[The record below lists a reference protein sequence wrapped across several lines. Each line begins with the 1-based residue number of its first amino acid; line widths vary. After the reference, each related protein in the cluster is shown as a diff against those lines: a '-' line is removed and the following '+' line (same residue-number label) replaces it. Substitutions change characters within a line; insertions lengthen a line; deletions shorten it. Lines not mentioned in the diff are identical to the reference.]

1 MNALGIIFSNIHD
14 RSVPELTQN
23 RAMGSVQ
30 FGGKYRLIDFP
41 LSCMV
46 NAGITNVGVIT
57 KTNYHSLM
65 EHLGSGKDWDL
76 ARKEGGLTILPP
88 FNTTRQ
94 GGLYTNRLEAL
105 VGVMDYI
112 KNATEEYV
120 VLADTD
126 AICNVDLA
134 DVLKYHED
142 NRAAITTVYKKVR
155 LTGSENTNHTL
166 LRVNDKNIV
175 TDIGVYDNAAGEKN
189 IDLNIWVMKCSLLQT
204 IVADAAAH
212 GHTSLSRDVIA
223 PNLELFRVLA
233 YEYKG
238 PMLQIES
245 LSSYLSANLA
255 ILDKSV
261 RDGIFASPAG
271 PILTRVHDSAP
282 TKYGKDAKV
291 VNSMI
296 ADNCIIEGTVENCII
311 SRGVKIGEGAVV
323 RNCVLNDDTYIGDG
337 VSLDSV
343 IADKNVVV
351 RNGRTLAGHISHPF
365 YLSKG
370 SLV

>member
-23 RAMGSVQ
+23 RAMGSIQ

-46 NAGITNVGVIT
+46 NAGITSVGVIT

-76 ARKEGGLTILPP
+76 ARKDGGLTILPP
-88 FNTTRQ
+88 FNTSKQ

-105 VGVMDYI
+105 LGVMDYI
-112 KNATEEYV
+112 KNAKEEYV
-120 VLADTD
+120 VMADTD
-126 AICNVDLA
+126 LVFNIDLA
-134 DVLKYHED
+134 DVLKYHET

-155 LTGSENTNHTL
+155 LSGNERTNHTL
-166 LRVNDKNIV
+166 LHINEKSIV
-175 TDIGVYDNAAGEKN
+175 TDIGVFDNAAGEKN
-189 IDLNIWVMKCSLLQT
+189 MDLNVWVMKCSLLQT
-204 IVADAAAH
+204 IIADAAAH
-212 GHTSLSRDVIA
+212 GYTSLSRDVIA
-223 PNLELFRVLA
+223 PNLELFKVLA

-238 PMLQIES
+238 PMLEIDS
-245 LSSYLSANLA
+245 LSDYLLANMS
-255 ILDKSV
+255 ILDKET
-261 RDGIFASPAG
+261 RDGIFANPAG

-282 TKYGKDAKV
+282 TKYGKDACV
-291 VNSMI
+291 LNSMI
-296 ADNCIIEGTVENCII
+296 ADNCIIEGTVENSII
-311 SRGVKIGEGAVV
+311 ARGVKIGEGAVV

-337 VSLDSV
+337 VTLDSV
-343 IADKNVVV
+343 IADKNVVI